1 MERHLF
7 LSSKKIG
14 LIKNTIVAIHQPNF
28 FPWLGFFDKLIK
40 SDVFLLMDTAQI
52 PNKKSSFTN
61 KTKILIEKEEKWTPT
76 IEIHRNSGELIAI
89 KDTKMV
95 ENSVWRKKI
104 FRTLE
109 FNYSKS
115 PYFHEVFPFIKDL
128 ILYPTNNLS
137 EYNCHSINSILT
149 RLGIDN
155 GKLMKTSDLG
165 FEMSKENLSE
175 LVVKM
180 VKSVSGN
187 IYLSGTGARSYMEK
201 DIFDKSGIELVF
213 QEFTHPSYP
222 QFNTRTFIPGLSI
235 IDALMNVG
243 FEKLKKIIA

>member
-1 MERHLF
+1 ME
-7 LSSKKIG
+7 
-14 LIKNTIVAIHQPNF
+14 KNKIVAIHQPNF

-76 IEIHRNSGELIAI
+76 IEIYRNSGELVAI
-89 KDTKMV
+89 KDTMMV
-95 ENSVWRKKI
+95 DNSVWRKKI
-104 FRTLE
+104 LRTLE

-115 PYFHEVFPFIKDL
+115 PFYHEVYPFIKDL

-137 EYNCHSINSILT
+137 EYNCNAISSILT
-149 RLGIDN
+149 QLGIDN
-155 GKLMKTSDLG
+155 SKLVKTSDLG

-175 LVVKM
+175 IVVKM

-187 IYLSGTGARSYMEK
+187 TYLSGTYAKSYMENE
-201 DIFDKSGIELVF
+201 IFETSNINLTF
-213 QEFTHPSYP
+213 QEFSHPIYH

-235 IDALMNVG
+235 IDALMNIG
-243 FEKLKKIIA
+243 FEKLKEIMA